1 MAVELISN
9 LHDRPGSS
17 ETLEPPNRRL
27 GQPFN
32 AGSREIE
39 YDLHS
44 IGVCVTAVSGGPLST
59 HLTATLH
66 SAMPH
71 FITSQEIPAD
81 VLCKVSL
88 EDDGTVR
95 EALQNRVFEFVAPN
109 EGGDDDCPALEKYTG
124 YLSVLSPP
132 ADAGNTFTLSIARVG
147 TDEDELEPDYGWT
160 ITDHRVYRQHGRN
173 SWNVTSGGALA
184 IRVF

>member
-1 MAVELISN
+1 MAVELVSN

-44 IGVCVTAVSGGPLST
+44 IGVYVTAVTGGPLST

-95 EALQNRVFEFVAPN
+95 EALQNRVFEFLAPN
-109 EGGDDDCPALEKYTG
+109 EGSDDDCPALEKYT
-124 YLSVLSPP
+124 S
-132 ADAGNTFTLSIARVG
+132 
-147 TDEDELEPDYGWT
+147 
-160 ITDHRVYRQHGRN
+160 
-173 SWNVTSGGALA
+173 
-184 IRVF
+184 